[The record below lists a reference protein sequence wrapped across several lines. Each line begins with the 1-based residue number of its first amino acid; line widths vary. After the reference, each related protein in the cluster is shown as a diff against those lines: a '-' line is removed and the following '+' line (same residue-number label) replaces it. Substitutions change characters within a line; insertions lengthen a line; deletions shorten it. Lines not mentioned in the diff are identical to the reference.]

1 MKRTG
6 ATLSGIITASLLAL
20 IAAGALITAHT
31 YSRSS
36 GLFPKFAGWIFLVLT
51 LMEVVA
57 ELKPIIAART
67 LRRPAAETEWSAGKG
82 IDIRQEMKGFLW
94 LVALLASIYLAGFL
108 VAIPLY
114 IFAFLSI
121 SAGRSL
127 RSCAITA
134 ALATGAIYLLFVALL
149 EYRLY
154 SGILFGA

>member
-1 MKRTG
+1 MKRASTK
-6 ATLSGIITASLLAL
+6 LSGIITASLLAL
-20 IAAGALITAHT
+20 MAAGALITAYT

-57 ELKPIIAART
+57 ELKPVIAARRLT
-67 LRRPAAETEWSAGKG
+67 RPAAETESSAGRG
-82 IDIRQEMKGFLW
+82 FDIRQEMKGFLW
-94 LVALLASIYLAGFL
+94 LVGLLGGIYLVGFL

-127 RSCAITA
+127 RDCALVS